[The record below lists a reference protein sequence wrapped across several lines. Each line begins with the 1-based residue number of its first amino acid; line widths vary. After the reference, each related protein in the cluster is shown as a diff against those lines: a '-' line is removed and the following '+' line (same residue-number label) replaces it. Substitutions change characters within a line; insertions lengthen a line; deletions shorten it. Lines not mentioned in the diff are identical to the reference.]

1 MGAVPRNLTHRSTW
15 LTLVAALLVSV
26 PERAATQDAPP
37 SVRKLKPGEARLPSL
52 VITVVGLKNRAGRV
66 GCALFDKKRNWLTP
80 KAIAGVKRAIPANRQ
95 VVCEF
100 RNVPAGRFAVA
111 ITHDE
116 DDDGE
121 VDRGLFGIPS
131 EGYCTSRNAKANFG
145 PPTWEDAS
153 FVHGDKKPSLFRS
166 KMRY

>member
-1 MGAVPRNLTHRSTW
+1 MRSAW
-15 LTLVAALLVSV
+15 LILALLTTSGSANAQSEEKHSNQ
-26 PERAATQDAPP
+26 PASP
-37 SVRKLKPGEARLPSL
+37 SVKKLTPGEKRLPSI
-52 VITVVGLKNRAGRV
+52 VVTVVGLKDRRGRV
-66 GCALFDKKRNWLTP
+66 GCALFDKQRHWLTP
-80 KAIAGVKRAIPANRQ
+80 KAIAGVKRNIPKNQQ

-100 RNVPAGRFAVA
+100 RNVPKGRYAVA

-145 PPTWEDAS
+145 PPSWEDAS
-153 FVHGDKKPSLFRS
+153 FVHSESKPSLLRS
-166 KMRY
+166 AMRY